1 MPIHVYLWFN
11 AFLTCDE
18 KSTRQPASISHA
30 RAVLIIAL
38 VATIWGFG
46 FPATRIVL
54 DGGLSVGALMGLRF
68 PLAGLVM
75 FAIIRAKGIPITRRG
90 VLDGIW
96 LGLVLVVVFW
106 LQTDGMRF
114 TTTAKAGFITGLYVL
129 FTPLV
134 AVVIGQR
141 VKLAS
146 ALGALIAVYGMYLL
160 VHLRGGWWSGWNRGD
175 VEILL
180 CAILCGVHIV
190 MMGAFTRRSEAW
202 LLAGSQVMICGVV
215 SVVVTAF
222 LPSPYG
228 FQNAFAALSH
238 WPVAGAALYLALGST
253 VFAFWGQA
261 TAQTRLGPDRV
272 GGAVQPGAGGGGRAQ
287 RGLAEGADVGASGC
301 RRRADRGGHDR
312 GRGAAVH
319 VPRDHGAGYEAVRN
333 AQPSAFS

>member
-1 MPIHVYLWFN
+1 VR
-11 AFLTCDE
+11 
-18 KSTRQPASISHA
+18 RQEAHPSMHRPLSQSASISHA

-68 PLAGLVM
+68 PLAGLLM

-96 LGLVLVVVFW
+96 LGLILVVVFW

-129 FTPLV
+129 FTPLI
-134 AVVIGQR
+134 AVTIGQR

-160 VHLRGGWWSGWNRGD
+160 LHAQGDWSGHAPWSVFREMNRGD

-202 LLAGSQVMICGVV
+202 LLAGAQVMICGIV
-215 SVVVTAF
+215 SVAVTAF
-222 LPSPYG
+222 SPSPYG

-238 WPVAGAALYLALGST
+238 WPVAAAALYLALGST

-261 TAQTRLGPDRV
+261 TAQTRLGPTESAVLFSLEPVVAAILSVVWLKEPMSPRQAV
-272 GGAVQPGAGGGGRAQ
+272 GGALIVVAMIVAEALPYMFRAIT
-287 RGLAEGADVGASGC
+287 
-301 RRRADRGGHDR
+301 
-312 GRGAAVH
+312 
-319 VPRDHGAGYEAVRN
+319 VPDTR
-333 AQPSAFS
+333 P

>member
-1 MPIHVYLWFN
+1 MPGHR
-11 AFLTCDE
+11 
-18 KSTRQPASISHA
+18 SQPARITHA
-30 RAVLIIAL
+30 NAVLIIAL

-75 FAIIRAKGIPITRRG
+75 FAIVRSKRIPITRQG

-96 LGLVLVVVFW
+96 LGLVLIVVFW

-129 FTPLV
+129 FTPLI
-134 AVVIGQR
+134 AVTIGQR

-146 ALGALIAVYGMYLL
+146 ALGALIALYGMYLL
-160 VHLRGGWWSGWNRGD
+160 VHLRGALWSGWNRGD

-215 SVVVTAF
+215 SVVLTAL

-228 FQNAFAALSH
+228 FQNAIAALSH
-238 WPVAGAALYLALGST
+238 WPVAVAALYLALGST

-261 TAQTRLGPDRV
+261 TAQTRLGPTEAALLFSLEPVVAAVLSVVWLKESMSARQVV
-272 GGAVQPGAGGGGRAQ
+272 GGGLIVLAMIVAEALPYMFRAIT
-287 RGLAEGADVGASGC
+287 
-301 RRRADRGGHDR
+301 
-312 GRGAAVH
+312 
-319 VPRDHGAGYEAVRN
+319 VPDTR
-333 AQPSAFS
+333 P

>member
-1 MPIHVYLWFN
+1 MT
-11 AFLTCDE
+11 A
-18 KSTRQPASISHA
+18 TRTQAGISHA
-30 RAVLIIAL
+30 TAVLIIAL

-75 FAIIRAKGIPITRRG
+75 FAIIRTKGIPITRRG

-129 FTPLV
+129 FTPLIAV
-134 AVVIGQR
+134 AIGQR

-160 VHLRGGWWSGWNRGD
+160 VHLRGAWWSGWNRGD

-215 SVVVTAF
+215 SVVATAL

-261 TAQTRLGPDRV
+261 TAQTRLGPTESAGLFSLEPVVAAVLSVVWLKEAMSARQAV
-272 GGAVQPGAGGGGRAQ
+272 GGALIVVAMIVAEALPYMFRAIT
-287 RGLAEGADVGASGC
+287 
-301 RRRADRGGHDR
+301 
-312 GRGAAVH
+312 
-319 VPRDHGAGYEAVRN
+319 VPDTR
-333 AQPSAFS
+333 P

>member
-1 MPIHVYLWFN
+1 MTAPRPQT
-11 AFLTCDE
+11 A
-18 KSTRQPASISHA
+18 ISHA

-38 VATIWGFG
+38 VATVWGFG
-46 FPATRIVL
+46 FPMTRIVL
-54 DGGLSVGALMGLRF
+54 DGGLSVGAQMGIRF
-68 PLAGLVM
+68 PLAGLLM

-96 LGLVLVVVFW
+96 LGLVLVVIFW
-106 LQTDGMRF
+106 LQSDGMRF

-146 ALGALIAVYGMYLL
+146 ALGAVIAVYGMYLL
-160 VHLRGGWWSGWNRGD
+160 VHLPGGGWGGPWAVFREMNRGD
-175 VEILL
+175 IEILL
-180 CAILCGVHIV
+180 CALLCGVHIV

-202 LLAGSQVMICGVV
+202 ILAGSQVVVGGVV

-228 FQNAFAALSH
+228 FQTAIAALSH
-238 WPVAGAALYLALGST
+238 WPVAGATLYLALGST

-261 TAQTRLGPDRV
+261 TAQTRLGPTESAVLFSLEPVVAAILSVVWLKEPMSPRQAI
-272 GGAVQPGAGGGGRAQ
+272 GGALIVVAMIVAEALPYMFRAIT
-287 RGLAEGADVGASGC
+287 
-301 RRRADRGGHDR
+301 
-312 GRGAAVH
+312 
-319 VPRDHGAGYEAVRN
+319 VPDTR
-333 AQPSAFS
+333 P